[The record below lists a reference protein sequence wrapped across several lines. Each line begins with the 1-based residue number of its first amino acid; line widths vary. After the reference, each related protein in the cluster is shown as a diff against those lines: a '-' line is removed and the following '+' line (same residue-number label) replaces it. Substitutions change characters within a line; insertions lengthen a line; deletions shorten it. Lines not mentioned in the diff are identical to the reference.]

1 MYFLTPLI
9 NLILLEFSFKFPTLI
24 YFSGFILLVLTF
36 YSIYRWLHNQPKHI
50 RPEANF
56 WLIYSAAAIFI
67 LSFIFLLIFLEN
79 KTLIH
84 FLIILESFALFVFLY
99 IIYHIFKT
107 EKIKL
112 NYAAQNLVGYFNLAA
127 FFFLTA
133 DLLFLDLNTTGK
145 FFYFFIFFAVAV
157 FGVAVNSLKIYN
169 FHLFSFSRDR
179 PAILYLAV
187 LEIIMLE
194 FFWLLGYLPIAVY
207 TRAGLLAL
215 FFYFILGIFKHY
227 LVWGMGEIT
236 FKVVKRYVL
245 ISSLGVALLLAT
257 ARWR

>member
-1 MYFLTPLI
+1 MYFFIPLI

-36 YSIYRWLHNQPKHI
+36 YSIYRWLHNQPKHT

-84 FLIILESFALFVFLY
+84 SLIILESFALFVFLY

-157 FGVAVNSLKIYN
+157 FGLAYISLKIYN
-169 FHLFSFSRDR
+169 IFLSSKVQLAF
-179 PAILYLAV
+179 LYLAV

-257 ARWR
+257 ARWQ